1 MLIDQIQKEI
11 TVDLID
17 ITEQIDILKTFFRLN
32 EMDEIELSLYRS
44 SIVKLIHF
52 LETEEVMMLEEQLSI
67 DKVEIDSFIKK
78 LNVFRVACSDKTL
91 DKAKITYTQL
101 LDMGIRGFL
110 TEILTLLKASIKEPY
125 EKWLDENTDLINE
138 LAMENEKD
146 GYQHETINKLAN
158 KMIEF
163 FGPKLYVKLIKNRYN
178 QFEFTPVYFTENGYI
193 ELKHPVTKR
202 FWSVSGNASNHKEQL
217 KSLQIGDIIQVNYC
231 TVYKSATQF
240 YKSLITLEYDN
251 FNVLG
256 KDLDSV
262 LTEKFTRN
270 EIQVIHQNLRVFSND
285 TQVLLKELVKVV
297 APSSK
302 EFEDE
307 IERVRSVND
316 QLNKDILKLN
326 EEQKELTANK
336 ESIKQTL
343 TEEEKK
349 WTEILE
355 RIEYKIGDN
364 NGEKG
369 DTIQYNRE
377 SFISDLQSRIY
388 EQSDNELIYDKTLLQ
403 FVLNAICAD
412 ILTILTGPSGTGK
425 SSLIEAIGQAISN
438 VKVTMIP
445 VQSSWTDA
453 QDLLGYFHP
462 NEKVFVA
469 TPFMEALATAR
480 IAELANKDELH
491 IICLDEMNL
500 AHIEYYFAQFLSVRE
515 QKNSKIIL
523 YPSRYEKWAFAVD
536 TGEIEADFYMKQN
549 ARELIEKYPAN
560 FTLPSNVRFVGTLN
574 MDHTVKALSP
584 KVIDRSLIIELMK
597 LDENEKEKVSE
608 EIKKHPNPYAIEVPF
623 TKFIEETFELDNE
636 ALKKVMEISALFN
649 GFRDIPLNSRGEK
662 HLRSIL
668 SYWYKPSN
676 EIVDLLIK
684 GKVLPRIEVKKSA
697 IEHIT
702 IVQGLNDYKLSQ
714 QKIITMLNT
723 NHTVSFW

>member
-1 MLIDQIQKEI
+1 MLIDQKEI
-11 TVDLID
+11 TVDLFD

-44 SIVKLIHF
+44 SIVQLIHF
-52 LETEEVMMLEEQLSI
+52 LETEEFIKFEEQFSI

-78 LNVFRVACSDKTL
+78 LNVFRVACSNKTL
-91 DKAKITYTQL
+91 DKANNTYTEL
-101 LDMGIRGFL
+101 IDMGIVNFL
-110 TEILTLLKASIKEPY
+110 TELLMLLKASIKEPY
-125 EKWLDENTDLINE
+125 EKWIDENTDLINE

-146 GYQHETINKLAN
+146 GYQHETITKLVK
-158 KMIEF
+158 KMTQF
-163 FGPKLYVKLIKNRYN
+163 FGLKLYVKLIKNKNN
-178 QFEFTPVYFTENGYI
+178 QFEFTPVYFIEEKFR

-217 KSLQIGDIIQVNYC
+217 KNLQIGDIIQVNYC
-231 TVYKSATQF
+231 AVYKSATQF
-240 YKSLITLEYDN
+240 FKSLITLEYDN
-251 FNVLG
+251 FNILG
-256 KDLDSV
+256 GNLDSI
-262 LTEKFTRN
+262 LTEKFTQH
-270 EIQVIHQNLRVFSND
+270 EIHAIHQNLKVFSND
-285 TQVLLKELVKVV
+285 TQVLLKELVKIV

-307 IERVRSVND
+307 MERVRSVNA
-316 QLNKDILKLN
+316 QLNKDILMLN
-326 EEQKELTANK
+326 EKQEDFVAEK
-336 ESIKQTL
+336 ESIKQRL

-349 WTEILE
+349 WTDVLE
-355 RIEYKIGDN
+355 RIKYEIDDKDDKQV
-364 NGEKG
+364 EV
-369 DTIQYNRE
+369 IQYNPE
-377 SFISDLQSRIY
+377 TFISDLQSHIY
-388 EQSDNELIYDKTLLQ
+388 EQSDNELLYDKTLLQ
-403 FVLNAICAD
+403 LVLNAIRAD

-462 NEKVFVA
+462 NEKVFIA

-515 QKNSKIIL
+515 QKNSKITL
-523 YPSRYEKWAFAVD
+523 YPSRYEKWAVAVAG
-536 TGEIEADFYMKQN
+536 GEIEADFYTKQN

-560 FTLPSNVRFVGTLN
+560 FSLPINVRFIGTLN

-584 KVIDRSLIIELMK
+584 KVVDRSLIIELMK
-597 LDENEKEKVSE
+597 LDVKAKQQISE
-608 EIKKHPNPYAIEVPF
+608 EIKKHPNSSEIKIPF
-623 TKFIEETFELDNE
+623 TEFIQEKNE
-636 ALKKVMEISALFN
+636 PDIVSLKKVLDISELFD
-649 GFRDIPLNSRGEK
+649 GYRDIPLNSRGEK

-668 SYWYKPSN
+668 SYWDNPSN
-676 EIVDLLIK
+676 EVVDLLIK
-684 GKVLPRIEVKKSA
+684 GKVLPRIEVKKSV
-697 IEHIT
+697 IEHIA
-702 IVQGLNDYKLSQ
+702 IVQKLSEYKLSQ
-714 QKIITMLNT
+714 QKITTMLNT